1 VPDPGK
7 DRQGEERSTLRS
19 EGARFA
25 GLGLT
30 WTLSVLLFLGAG
42 WWLDGKLGTTPIF
55 TILGSFVGAGGG
67 FYYMY
72 IEVTGRPGSNRGP

>member
-1 VPDPGK
+1 MPESRE
-7 DRQGEERSTLRS
+7 DRNEGGSTSHRS
-19 EGARFA
+19 EAARFA

-42 WWLDGKLGTTPIF
+42 WWLDGRVGTTPLF

-72 IEVTGRPGSNRGP
+72 LEVTGRPDRGGS